1 VPVVV
6 YCHHGTRSD
15 RAAVFLRQHGL
26 RNVQNLEGGIDAF
39 AAREDPTMA
48 RY

>member
-1 VPVVV
+1 V
-6 YCHHGTRSD
+6 YCHHGVRSD
-15 RAAVFLRQHGL
+15 RAAALLRRHGL
-26 RNVQNLEGGIDAF
+26 RNVYNLDGGIDAF